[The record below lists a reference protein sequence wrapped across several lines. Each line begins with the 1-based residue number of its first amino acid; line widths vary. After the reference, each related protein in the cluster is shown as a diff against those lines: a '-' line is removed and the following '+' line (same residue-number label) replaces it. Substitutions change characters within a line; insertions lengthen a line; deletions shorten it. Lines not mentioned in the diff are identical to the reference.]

1 MQFIPYIC
9 TLMQKSKFL
18 LISFLIA
25 GFIFASCSKFTKIQK
40 STNVEEK
47 YQAAV
52 NYYNKKDY
60 NKASLLFEEII
71 PLISGTPESEM
82 AQFYIAYCHFHQRDY
97 ILSAHYF
104 KKFYETF
111 SRSQHAEESMYMYAN
126 SLYEDSPSYNLDQT
140 NTYTA
145 IEAMQ
150 NFINAY
156 PTSTYKEKC
165 NEIITQLRAK
175 LERKAYE
182 NAELYSRKEDYK
194 AAVVA
199 FDNFQKN
206 YPDSNYNERAAYL
219 KLLNAYNLAKSST
232 EEKKKARY
240 TDTIEYYESF
250 IDKFTNSKYLR
261 EAENIYEACT
271 KIVGEAAGAE
281 LQSTKKE

>member
-1 MQFIPYIC
+1 MQN
-9 TLMQKSKFL
+9 SKFVFITIL
-18 LISFLIA
+18 LA
-25 GFIFASCSKFTKIQK
+25 GIMFSACSKFTKLQK

-52 NYYNKKDY
+52 KYYNKKDY

-71 PLISGTPESEM
+71 PLIQGTPEAEL
-82 AQFYIAYCHFHQRDY
+82 AQFYLANAHFRQRDY

-104 KKFYETF
+104 KKFYETY
-111 SRSQHAEESMYMYAN
+111 SRSQHAEESMYLYAY

-182 NAELYSRKEDYK
+182 NAELYSKKEDYK

-199 FDNFQKN
+199 FENFQRS
-206 YPDSNYNERAAYL
+206 YPDSDYNERAAYL
-219 KLLNAYNLAKSST
+219 KLVNAYNLAKSST
-232 EEKKKARY
+232 EAKKRERY
-240 TDTIEYYESF
+240 EETIELYENF
-250 IDKFTNSKYLR
+250 IDKYTSSKYLR
-261 EAENIYEACT
+261 DAENIYDASV
-271 KIVGEAAGAE
+271 KIVGESAGAE
-281 LQSTKKE
+281 LQSKKK

>member
-1 MQFIPYIC
+1 MQNSKYLLFI
-9 TLMQKSKFL
+9 LF
-18 LISFLIA
+18 IA
-25 GFIFASCSKFTKIQK
+25 GVFFSSCSKFTKLQK

-52 NYYNKKDY
+52 NYYTKKDY

-71 PLISGTPESEM
+71 PLIQGTPEAER
-82 AQFYIAYCHFHQRDY
+82 AQFYLANAHFQQRDY

-104 KKFYETF
+104 KKFYETY
-111 SRSQHAEESMYMYAN
+111 SRSEFAEEAMYLYAY

-150 NFINAY
+150 TFINAY
-156 PTSTYKEKC
+156 PGSKYKEKC
-165 NEIITQLRAK
+165 NEIIALLRAK

-182 NAELYSRKEDYK
+182 NAELYSHKEDYK

-199 FDNFQKN
+199 FENFQRS
-206 YPDSNYNERAAYL
+206 YPDSDYNERAAYL
-219 KLLNAYNLAKSST
+219 KLVNAYNLAKSST
-232 EEKKKARY
+232 EAKKRERY
-240 TDTIEYYESF
+240 ESTIEYYENF
-250 IDKFTNSKYLR
+250 IDKYAKSRYLR
-261 EAENIYEACT
+261 EAENIYEACV

-281 LQSTKKE
+281 LQSTKK

>member
-1 MQFIPYIC
+1 MQNSKYTFITI
-9 TLMQKSKFL
+9 L
-18 LISFLIA
+18 LA
-25 GFIFASCSKFTKIQK
+25 GIMFSACSKFTKLQK

-60 NKASLLFEEII
+60 NKSSLLFEEII
-71 PLISGTPESEM
+71 PLIQGTPEAER
-82 AQFYIAYCHFHQRDY
+82 AQFYLANAHFRQRDY

-104 KKFYETF
+104 KKFYETY
-111 SRSQHAEESMYMYAN
+111 SRSDFAEEAMYLYAY

-156 PTSTYKEKC
+156 PGSKYKEKC
-165 NEIITQLRAK
+165 NEIIAQLRAK

-182 NAELYSRKEDYK
+182 NAELYSKKEDYK

-199 FDNFQKN
+199 FENFQRN
-206 YPDSNYNERAAYL
+206 YPDSDYNERAAYL
-219 KLLNAYNLAKSST
+219 KLLNSYNLAKSSI
-232 EEKKKARY
+232 ESKKKERY
-240 TDTIEYYESF
+240 EDTIEFYENF
-250 IDKFTNSKYLR
+250 IDKFTGSKYLR
-261 EAENIYEACT
+261 EAENIYAACV
-271 KIVGEAAGAE
+271 KIVGESAGAE
-281 LQSTKKE
+281 LQSKKK